1 MMQEALESVIRYA
14 RMKLLEEIALADDKT
29 VGIACKGL
37 FPVYEQGK
45 YHDVGEVVLHPETGN
60 PRECITAYD
69 GAVQTDWTIDTAT
82 LWKPWHSRKPEY
94 ALPYEAPTAA
104 HDMYHSG
111 EYIIWTDGLI
121 YHCIQDTNFNPEE
134 WSQAW
139 EVYNAQ

>member
-1 MMQEALESVIRYA
+1 MMQEALESVIRYV
-14 RMKLLEEIALADDKT
+14 RMKLLEEIALAEDKT

-37 FPVYEQGK
+37 FPVYEQDK

-69 GAVQTDWTIDTAT
+69 GSVQTDWTIDTAA
-82 LWKPWHSRKPEY
+82 LWKPWHSRNPEY

-111 EYIIWTDGLI
+111 EYMIWTDGLT
-121 YHCIQDTNFNPEE
+121 YLCKEDTNFNPE
-134 WSQAW
+134 
-139 EVYNAQ
+139 